1 MVHVQLLDLFNARL
15 FVIDKDLEIYVA
27 EQIKVYLITIV
38 ADGHHKSTILI
49 KKIDL
54 LRKR

>member
-1 MVHVQLLDLFNARL
+1 
-15 FVIDKDLEIYVA
+15 VIDKDLEIYVA

-38 ADGHHKSTILI
+38 ADGHHKGAVFI

-54 LRKR
+54 L